1 MVCYDFSLL
10 ADKLDQIP
18 ERLVGQTCEVM
29 TVKVNPKD
37 LPQLLQQEG
46 IYPAYHMSKNNW
58 VSVVLDD
65 KVTDDQLWG
74 LATQSR
80 QLVNPNGLS
89 NPNSSDYWVI
99 PANLKYYD
107 IDAEFAAND
116 VILWTQ
122 KLVLPWETTC

>member
-1 MVCYDFSLL
+1 
-10 ADKLDQIP
+10 
-18 ERLVGQTCEVM
+18 M

-46 IYPAYHMSKNNW
+46 IYPAYHMSKKNW
-58 VSVVLDD
+58 ISIILDD
-65 KVTDDQLWG
+65 KVTDDKLWT
-74 LATQSR
+74 LVTQSR

-89 NPNSSDYWVI
+89 NPNGPDYWVI